1 MKNLKT
7 YELFYIKPK
16 SSLSSFPKSLNDLE
30 MKTYEYKIGKDYIGK
45 FEMDYLGKKDDEIYL
60 HSLEIYEEYRGK
72 GYGKSLLINILDRLK
87 KYKVRW
93 IGLTVANDNKNA
105 LHLYNSLGFKNP
117 KDIDEYNGHAL
128 TDINPNFLF
137 IY

>member
-1 MKNLKT
+1 MNFFIIL
-7 YELFYIKPK
+7 
-16 SSLSSFPKSLNDLE
+16 
-30 MKTYEYKIGKDYIGK
+30 
-45 FEMDYLGKKDDEIYL
+45 
-60 HSLEIYEEYRGK
+60 K

-128 TDINPNFLF
+128 TYKSKFSVYLLKKNS
-137 IY
+137 